1 MGVKVANNAASTI
14 VGGISSVGTT
24 VTVVA
29 GAGALFPALSAG
41 DYFYATLANIAGM
54 REIVKVT
61 ARVGDVMTL
70 VRSQEG
76 TLAQAFPV
84 GSRFELRVTA
94 ASVTDM
100 IAEIGTTGSV
110 VPPGEEVTQSLQ
122 EKIDEIRVA
131 GGGKLKLS
139 PATTYGITQPLVI
152 DSARVG
158 IEGNAATIS
167 ARYLVWQN
175 PETQPEL
182 LVNGDMSNSTPS
194 ALNPLAYTGWLIG
207 NTIGTTAAFGGASPV
222 AAFTSG
228 GVQMDFGP
236 NGSTWNAVVN
246 GTRYLEVG
254 QQITAAVGQL
264 IRVTITVE
272 WVRSVIV
279 TNATGETT
287 QASLNVFMGAPR
299 GTDGSSRV
307 LSTMVVA
314 SHPSITAR
322 KSDFY
327 DTSNN
332 YLGQKT
338 YTMDYLVG
346 SAQFVNPFVR
356 IQSNA
361 SARVLALSCK
371 VLPANSALV
380 FTSPG
385 PDTSGH
391 NLHQINGFKIAGHDP
406 VIEGQQIDAISM
418 NSAVPLS
425 TRTMVG
431 NLQILGSGFRYGVE
445 MGHGTYLC
453 SFTDSYITGG
463 VAGLHTKP
471 DSVDSGE
478 NINIRG
484 GVFFSPYGIAIWN
497 EGNFQINAFGM
508 SSDFPRQWF
517 KGTGQNR
524 FVACH
529 FEKNGFQGQEDL
541 NLPMI
546 HVDGGQFDVL
556 SGRLQV
562 NQGYFT
568 ALRAPF
574 LVEAPGVATFENVN
588 MSNMEST
595 QDVLS
600 VGGGR
605 VRCRGTIGGAGIP
618 TLVHRNYDD
627 NLVPDGRCANTV
639 IDPLTWLTP
648 ISPTKTGTYTF
659 SGTTVTCN
667 ITNHGLT
674 GAAQATLDFTT
685 GDATDGTYSATIIN
699 VNTFT
704 VTLAVAP
711 TSSGSVRLRGADNF
725 ARARVGPNVLQ
736 WRTLPTAFTG
746 TLTVGSDIIT
756 AQDATNSLGSGFA
769 VEGDGIPPGTVIEAW
784 NSTGTAGALPAYTIK
799 MTARA
804 TQAGVKV
811 LTWSNPAVTNT
822 AESVLD
828 PTVTRTDYESVV
840 GGGSIKVTKGTGLG
854 NVNRLYLNRLV
865 RLEPDS
871 SIGVEWFMRREAEPG
886 AAANSSTNIFIRPH
900 WSASYGFDDDGVPV
914 LLRDERAGFINES
927 SGLFNGIE
935 DTITFDRQTGRARW
949 DFTANTTNGSKI
961 LTSLTAS
968 LYSPFN
974 RLEVGDLITG
984 TGIPPN
990 TTVAAKIQR
999 RTPRVGTYTYS
1010 GTTVTCNITAHG
1022 LPLTGHP
1029 QTRQAAM
1036 EFIKS
1041 SDLASGSAS
1050 TTGVYIATVLDVNTF
1065 TVTLPVAPTENGTVR
1080 LSIPRNSTIIQEIRL
1095 SNAATASAEDVVMIG
1110 IAAAP
1115 WARWAW
1121 SNLNA
1126 PNPMKR
1132 PDWAT
1137 HLRIQV
1143 DMSNQAGP
1151 RSFWFTD
1158 CMATPW

>member
-194 ALNPLAYTGWLIG
+194 ALNPLAYTGWQIG
-207 NTIGTTAAFGGASPV
+207 TTIGTTLAFDDASPV
-222 AAFTSG
+222 AAFING

-236 NGSTWNAVVN
+236 NGSTWDAVVN

-272 WVRSVIV
+272 WVRSVII
-279 TNATGETT
+279 TNTTGETT

-299 GTDGSSRV
+299 GADGSPRA
-307 LSTMVVA
+307 LSNMVAA

-322 KSDFY
+322 LSDFY
-327 DTSNN
+327 DTINN

-338 YTMDYLVG
+338 YTMDYLVP

-595 QDVLS
+595 EDVLS

-627 NLVPDGRCANTV
+627 NLVPDGRCENTE
-639 IDPLTWLTP
+639 IDPLTWL
-648 ISPTKTGTYTF
+648 SP
-659 SGTTVTCN
+659 VTQV
-667 ITNHGLT
+667 
-674 GAAQATLDFTT
+674 A
-685 GDATDGTYSATIIN
+685 GDGN
-699 VNTFT
+699 
-704 VTLAVAP
+704 
-711 TSSGSVRLRGADNF
+711 
-725 ARARVGPNVLQ
+725 ARARIGRNLLQ
-736 WRTLPTAFTG
+736 WKLVAQPFTG

-804 TQAGVKV
+804 TQAGVKA
-811 LTWSNPAVTNT
+811 LTWRNSAVSGT

-828 PTVTRTDYESVV
+828 ATVTRTDYESVV
-840 GGGSIKVTKGTGLG
+840 GGGSIKVTKSAGLG
-854 NVNRLYLNRLV
+854 NTNRLYLNRLV

-871 SIGVEWFMRREAEPG
+871 SIGVEWFMQREAEPG

-935 DTITFDRQTGRARW
+935 DTITFDRQTGRRRL

-974 RLEVGDLITG
+974 RLEVGDRITG
-984 TGIPPN
+984 TGIDSD
-990 TTVAAKIQR
+990 TFVEAKIQR
-999 RTPRVGTYTYS
+999 RTPKVGTYTYS

-1022 LPLTGHP
+1022 LPPTGHP

-1041 SDLASGSAS
+1041 DDLASGSAS
-1050 TTGVYIATVLDVNTF
+1050 TTGVYNATVLDANTF
-1065 TVTLPVAPTENGTVR
+1065 TVTLPVAPTQNGTVR

-1095 SNAATASAEDVVMIG
+1095 TKPATASAEDVVMIG
-1110 IAAAP
+1110 VAANS
-1115 WARWAW
+1115 WTRWAW

-1143 DMSNQAGP
+1143 DMSNQVGP